1 MLNIQPDQKNRLF
14 FEKVGFFLPP
24 GGPNVRNFCLETLM
38 SVLLK
43 NNKSCRFRQQMLF
56 SASNQSLRDFWPN
69 LSRKIGV
76 LRVVPPF
83 AFKSDTGNKT
93 QKCSETRFQGRRTV
107 LERLTSPK
115 SDNGAHFTHFRGKVS
130 FSKSVTFWRWERLSK
145 GTGNS
150 PENTLESWIF
160 FQQHFIPN
168 VAEKNF
174 CCRLRPP

>member
-1 MLNIQPDQKNRLF
+1 MG
-14 FEKVGFFLPP
+14 FEGRTP
-24 GGPNVRNFCLETLM
+24 RCL
-38 SVLLK
+38 
-43 NNKSCRFRQQMLF
+43 
-56 SASNQSLRDFWPN
+56 
-69 LSRKIGV
+69 
-76 LRVVPPF
+76 
-83 AFKSDTGNKT
+83 SDTGNKT
-93 QKCSETRFQGRRTV
+93 QKCSETRFQGRSTV
-107 LERLTSPK
+107 LEGVTSPK

-168 VAEKNF
+168 FAEKNF